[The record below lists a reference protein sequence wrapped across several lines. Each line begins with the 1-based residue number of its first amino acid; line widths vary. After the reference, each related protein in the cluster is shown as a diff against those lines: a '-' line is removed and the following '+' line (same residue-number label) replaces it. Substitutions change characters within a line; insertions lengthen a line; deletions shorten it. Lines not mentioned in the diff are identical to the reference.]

1 MINPPPLRQP
11 CPPGA
16 CDCSRD
22 QLLETPGADLR
33 ILLLNRS
40 EEKRLLERLENLRD
54 LDDLR
59 HLQQRMQ
66 QLTPGARRI
75 SLDCGHVPQLA
86 CPQALSDALLPAL
99 DEIQSKPFMSLRIP
113 LINV

>member
-1 MINPPPLRQP
+1 MVNRLSTERFGRVPRIYVECRQ
-11 CPPGA
+11 
-16 CDCSRD
+16 D
-22 QLLETPGADLR
+22 
-33 ILLLNRS
+33 RS
-40 EEKRLLERLENLRD
+40 VTLP
-54 LDDLR
+54 
-59 HLQQRMQ
+59 LQQRMQ